1 MHECSMKK
9 LKLIRYVIHAPK
21 KYPPNLPPPP
31 LACLLFSKHY
41 EKCVPTFFCMQA
53 LFNRLCPAKKGVRTF
68 APVMMKRLQV

>member
-1 MHECSMKK
+1 MKK

-21 KYPPNLPPPP
+21 KYPQP

-41 EKCVPTFFCMQA
+41 EKCVPTFFYMQA

>member
-1 MHECSMKK
+1 MFHEKTQTDK
-9 LKLIRYVIHAPK
+9 VRYSCTKEISPK
-21 KYPPNLPPPP
+21 SPPPP